1 MYRLEL
7 GPLRS
12 RGAPA
17 MRSIANFRKR
27 SRVNEPVVS
36 FVNVNKTYDGKA
48 LVVDDLNLSVERG
61 EFLTLLGSSG
71 SGKTSSLMMV
81 AGFETPTSGDILL
94 DGKSIT
100 RLPAYRRN
108 IGVVFQSYAL
118 FPHMTVAENLAFPLQ
133 ARKVAKAEIASKVS
147 RVLEIVR
154 LTGYE
159 DRKATQLSGGQ
170 QQRVALAR
178 ALIFDPALVLMDEP
192 LGALDRQLREAMQ
205 YEIKRIH
212 DSLGI
217 SVIYVTHDQDEA
229 LAMSNRIVVL
239 EKGRIEQVGTPKE
252 LYEAPATAF
261 VAGFVGEN
269 NCLKGRIG
277 RIDGE
282 RCAIE
287 MPWGEVR
294 AVAVGAGSAGQD
306 AAWSVRPERIELDPG
321 HGGLDNIYD
330 GVVKDFI
337 YLGDQIRVCVAIDQN
352 CTFVLKMTNNA
363 GLAALAIGQP
373 VKVGWRASDCRA
385 FEVRH

>member
-1 MYRLEL
+1 M
-7 GPLRS
+7 
-12 RGAPA
+12 
-17 MRSIANFRKR
+17 
-27 SRVNEPVVS
+27 NEPVVC

-48 LVVDDLNLSVERG
+48 LVVDDRNLSVVRG

-81 AGFETPTSGDILL
+81 AGFEQPTSGDILL

-108 IGVVFQSYAL
+108 IGVVFQNYAL

-133 ARKVAKAEIASKVS
+133 ARKIQKADIDKKVT

-159 DRKATQLSGGQ
+159 NRTATQLSGGQ

-212 DSLGI
+212 DTLGI
-217 SVIYVTHDQDEA
+217 SVVYVTHDQDEA

-239 EKGRIEQVGTPKE
+239 EKGKIEQVGTPKE
-252 LYEAPATAF
+252 LYEAPASAF

-269 NCLKGRIG
+269 NCMKGRV
-277 RIDGE
+277 RSANAGE
-282 RCAIE
+282 CTIE
-287 MPWGEVR
+287 MPWGDVR
-294 AVAVGAGSAGQD
+294 AVTVGTAGGIGRD
-306 AAWSVRPERIELDPG
+306 TTWSIRPERIELNSDRG
-321 HGGLDNIYD
+321 DLDNLYD
-330 GVVKDFI
+330 GVVKDVV
-337 YLGDQIRVCVAIDQN
+337 YLGDQIRIYVAIGDS
-352 CTFVLKMTNNA
+352 TFVLKLTNKSE
-363 GLAALAIGQP
+363 LAALTTGQS
-373 VKVGWRASDCRA
+373 VKAGWRAKDCRA
-385 FEVRH
+385 FGLQH

>member
-1 MYRLEL
+1 
-7 GPLRS
+7 
-12 RGAPA
+12 
-17 MRSIANFRKR
+17 
-27 SRVNEPVVS
+27 VNEPVVS

-48 LVVDDLNLSVERG
+48 LVVDDLNLSVVRG

-81 AGFETPTSGDILL
+81 AGFEMPTSGDILL

-108 IGVVFQSYAL
+108 IGVVFQNYAL

-133 ARKVAKAEIASKVS
+133 ARKAPKAEIGKKVS

-178 ALIFDPALVLMDEP
+178 ALIFDPTLVLMDEP

-212 DSLGI
+212 DTLGI

-239 EKGRIEQVGTPKE
+239 EKGKIEQVGTPKE
-252 LYEAPATAF
+252 LYEAPASAF

-269 NCLKGRIG
+269 NCMRGRI
-277 RIDGE
+277 RSADGGTCVIAMSWGDI
-282 RCAIE
+282 RAIT
-287 MPWGEVR
+287 
-294 AVAVGAGSAGQD
+294 VGATGVD
-306 AAWSVRPERIELDPG
+306 RDTTWSVRPERIELNSNRGD
-321 HGGLDNIYD
+321 LDNIYD
-330 GVVKDFI
+330 GVVKDVI
-337 YLGDQIRVCVAIDQN
+337 YLGDQIRIYVTIGDS
-352 CTFVLKMTNNA
+352 TFVLKVTNRSE
-363 GLAALAIGQP
+363 LAALTIGQP
-373 VKVGWRASDCRA
+373 VKAGWRASDCRA
-385 FEVRH
+385 FGAHH

>member
-1 MYRLEL
+1 MYRSRL
-7 GPLRS
+7 GRCFG
-12 RGAPA
+12 RGQALCCK
-17 MRSIANFRKR
+17 RIFGKR

-48 LVVDDLNLSVERG
+48 LVVDDLNLSVRSG

-81 AGFETPTSGDILL
+81 AGFEAPTSGDILL
-94 DGKSIT
+94 NGKSIT

-108 IGVVFQSYAL
+108 IGVVFQNYAL
-118 FPHMTVAENLAFPLQ
+118 FPHMTVAQNLAFPLQ
-133 ARKVAKAEIASKVS
+133 ARKVEKAEIGKRVS

-159 DRKATQLSGGQ
+159 ERKATQLSGGQ

-178 ALIFDPALVLMDEP
+178 ALIFDPTLVLMDEP

-212 DSLGI
+212 DKLGI

-229 LAMSNRIVVL
+229 LAMSDRIVVL
-239 EKGRIEQVGTPKE
+239 EKGKVEQVGTPKE

-269 NCLKGRIG
+269 NCLKGRVSQ
-277 RIDGE
+277 IDGG
-282 RCAIE
+282 RCAIQ
-287 MPWGEVR
+287 MPWGEVH
-294 AVAVGAGSAGQD
+294 AVAVGANGAGRD
-306 AAWSVRPERIELDPG
+306 TTWSIRPERIELNPD
-321 HGGLDNIYD
+321 HVGLDNLYD
-330 GVVKDFI
+330 GVVKDFV
-337 YLGDQIRVCVAIDQN
+337 YLGDQIRVCIAIDEIS
-352 CTFVLKMTNNA
+352 TFVLKMTNTA
-363 GLAALAIGQP
+363 GFVALAIGQP
-373 VKVGWRASDCRA
+373 VRIGWRATDCRA
-385 FEVRH
+385 FGARH

>member
-1 MYRLEL
+1 MAQAVVLQ
-7 GPLRS
+7 
-12 RGAPA
+12 
-17 MRSIANFRKR
+17 ANFGKR

-48 LVVDDLNLSVERG
+48 LVVDDLNLSVQRG

-108 IGVVFQSYAL
+108 IGVVFQNYAL

-133 ARKVAKAEIASKVS
+133 ARKVAKGDIARKVS

-159 DRKATQLSGGQ
+159 DRKAPQLSGGQ

-239 EKGRIEQVGTPKE
+239 EKGKIEQVGTPKE

-277 RIDGE
+277 RVDGG

-294 AVAVGAGSAGQD
+294 AVAVGAGSAGAD

-321 HGGLDNIYD
+321 HDGLDNVYD
-330 GVVKDFI
+330 GVVRDFI

-352 CTFVLKMTNNA
+352 CTFVLKMTNNTS
-363 GLAALAIGQP
+363 LAALAIGQS
-373 VKVGWRASDCRA
+373 VKIGWRAVDCRA
-385 FEVRH
+385 FGAHH

>member
-1 MYRLEL
+1 
-7 GPLRS
+7 
-12 RGAPA
+12 
-17 MRSIANFRKR
+17 
-27 SRVNEPVVS
+27 VNEPVVC

-48 LVVDDLNLSVERG
+48 LVVDDLNLSVTRG

-81 AGFETPTSGDILL
+81 AGFEQPTSGDILL
-94 DGKSIT
+94 DGKPIT

-108 IGVVFQSYAL
+108 IGVVFQNYAL

-133 ARKVAKAEIASKVS
+133 ARKAPKADIDKKVA

-154 LTGYE
+154 LTGFE
-159 DRKATQLSGGQ
+159 NRKATQLSGGQ

-212 DSLGI
+212 DTLGI

-239 EKGRIEQVGTPKE
+239 EKGKIEQVGTPKE
-252 LYEAPATAF
+252 LYEAPASAF

-269 NCLKGRIG
+269 NCMKGRVRSADVG
-277 RIDGE
+277 S
-282 RCAIE
+282 CVVE

-294 AVAVGAGSAGQD
+294 AVTVGTPGIGRD
-306 AAWSVRPERIELDPG
+306 TTWSVRPERIELNSDRG
-321 HGGLDNIYD
+321 DLDNLYD
-330 GVVKDFI
+330 GAVKDVV
-337 YLGDQIRVCVAIDQN
+337 YLGDQIRIYVTIGDS
-352 CTFVLKMTNNA
+352 TFVLKVTNKSE
-363 GLAALAIGQP
+363 LATLTIGQP
-373 VKVGWRASDCRA
+373 VKVGWRAKDCRA
-385 FEVRH
+385 FGLQH

>member
-1 MYRLEL
+1 M
-7 GPLRS
+7 
-12 RGAPA
+12 
-17 MRSIANFRKR
+17 
-27 SRVNEPVVS
+27 NEPVVC

-48 LVVDDLNLSVERG
+48 LVVDDLNLSVTRG

-81 AGFETPTSGDILL
+81 AGFEQPTSGDILL

-108 IGVVFQSYAL
+108 IGVVFQNYAL

-133 ARKVAKAEIASKVS
+133 ARKARKVDIDTKVS

-154 LTGYE
+154 LTDFE
-159 DRKATQLSGGQ
+159 NRKATQLSGGQ

-178 ALIFDPALVLMDEP
+178 ALIFDPSLVLMDEP

-212 DSLGI
+212 DTLGI

-239 EKGRIEQVGTPKE
+239 ERGKIEQVGTPKE

-269 NCLKGRIG
+269 NCMKGRIRSAAG
-277 RIDGE
+277 GA
-282 RCAIE
+282 CVIE

-294 AVAVGAGSAGQD
+294 AVTVGAAGIGRD
-306 AAWSVRPERIELDPG
+306 TAWSVRPERIELDADRG
-321 HGGLDNIYD
+321 DLDNLYD
-330 GVVKDFI
+330 GNVKDVV
-337 YLGDQIRVCVAIDQN
+337 YLGDQIRIYATIGDS
-352 CTFVLKMTNNA
+352 TFVLKVTNKSE
-363 GLAALAIGQP
+363 LAALTIGQP
-373 VKVGWRASDCRA
+373 VKVGWRAKDCRA
-385 FEVRH
+385 FGLQH

>member
-1 MYRLEL
+1 M
-7 GPLRS
+7 
-12 RGAPA
+12 
-17 MRSIANFRKR
+17 
-27 SRVNEPVVS
+27 NEPVVR

-48 LVVDDLNLSVERG
+48 LVVDDLNLSVTRG

-81 AGFETPTSGDILL
+81 AGFEQPTSGDILL
-94 DGKSIT
+94 DGKPIT

-108 IGVVFQSYAL
+108 IGVVFQNYAL

-133 ARKVAKAEIASKVS
+133 ARKATKADIDKKVS

-159 DRKATQLSGGQ
+159 NRKAPQLSGGQ

-205 YEIKRIH
+205 YEIKHIH
-212 DSLGI
+212 DTLGI

-239 EKGRIEQVGTPKE
+239 EKGKIEQVGTPKE
-252 LYEAPATAF
+252 LYEAPASAF

-269 NCLKGRIG
+269 NCMKGRV
-277 RIDGE
+277 RSADGGS
-282 RCAIE
+282 CAIE

-294 AVAVGAGSAGQD
+294 AVTVGAAGIGRD
-306 AAWSVRPERIELDPG
+306 TTWSVRPERIELNADR
-321 HGGLDNIYD
+321 GGLDNLYD
-330 GVVKDFI
+330 GVVKDVV
-337 YLGDQIRVCVAIDQN
+337 YLGDQIRVYVTIGDS
-352 CTFVLKMTNNA
+352 TFVLKVTNKSE
-363 GLAALAIGQP
+363 LAALTIGQP
-373 VKVGWRASDCRA
+373 VKVGWRARDCRA
-385 FEVRH
+385 FGLQH

>member
-1 MYRLEL
+1 
-7 GPLRS
+7 
-12 RGAPA
+12 
-17 MRSIANFRKR
+17 MRSKANFGKR

-48 LVVDDLNLSVERG
+48 LVVDDLNLSVQRG

-108 IGVVFQSYAL
+108 IGVVFQNYAL

-133 ARKVAKAEIASKVS
+133 ARKVTKAEIGRKVS
-147 RVLEIVR
+147 RVLDIVR

-159 DRKATQLSGGQ
+159 GRKAPQLSGGQ

-178 ALIFDPALVLMDEP
+178 ALIFDPTLVLMDEP

-217 SVIYVTHDQDEA
+217 TVVYVTHDQDEA

-239 EKGRIEQVGTPKE
+239 EKGKIEQVGTPKE
-252 LYEAPATAF
+252 LYETPATAF

-269 NCLKGRIG
+269 NCLKGRLRG
-277 RIDGE
+277 IDRD

-294 AVAVGAGSAGQD
+294 AVAAGARGGSREAT
-306 AAWSVRPERIELDPG
+306 WSIRPERIELNPD
-321 HGGLDNIYD
+321 HAGLDNLYD
-330 GVVKDFI
+330 GVVKDFV
-337 YLGDQIRVCVAIDQN
+337 YLGDQIRVCVAIDDN
-352 CTFVLKMTNNA
+352 STFILKMTNNA
-363 GLAALAIGQP
+363 GLAALTIGQP
-373 VKVGWRASDCRA
+373 VKVGWRAADCRA
-385 FEVRH
+385 FGAPN